1 MANSMPEGKN
11 IRYVNRPEEY
21 EKAISELDFLNKASD
36 NQFYKSNC
44 MLNTQNAIKDILEE
58 KHV

>member
-1 MANSMPEGKN
+1 MQGKN